1 MAGWQQEKT
10 GRQGLLRNWQ
20 VERNGMERNK
30 TISGQTLED
39 EKWRKRPAGMGCVRF
54 NPSRE
59 RLGYGMNRELFSQP

>member
-30 TISGQTLED
+30 TISGQTRQGGKGVNALRV
-39 EKWRKRPAGMGCVRF
+39 WGACVLIPAVNGWAM
-54 NPSRE
+54 E
-59 RLGYGMNRELFSQP
+59 